1 MWETGFNPWVGKLP
15 WRREWLPTAVFLRE
29 EFHEHRSLV
38 RYSLWS
44 LKELDMTECLK
55 QSVWVSDWQ
64 GVNLWWLI
72 LCVNLTRLEGAQI
85 IWSDIVLGVSIGC
98 FWVKL
103 TFEMVDWGKV
113 DCLLYSGWV
122 SSISWGLSR
131 TKRLR
136 EQKGRGNFLPAWL
149 RLSWDINFFFFS
161 PAFKCWT
168 ETLAR
173 PGSQACG
180 NSDWNCIMG
189 SSGSPALLTVD
200 LRIYQLL

>member
-1 MWETGFNPWVGKLP
+1 MWETGFSPWVGKIP
-15 WRREWLPTAVFLRE
+15 WRREWLPTAVFLCG

-38 RYSLWS
+38 GYSLWS
-44 LKELDMTECLK
+44 LKELDMTECLR
-55 QSVWVSDWQ
+55 QSVWVSNWQ

-85 IWSDIVLGVSIGC
+85 IWSDIVLGVSIEC

-103 TFEMVDWGKV
+103 IFEMVDWSKV

-122 SSISWGLSR
+122 SSNHLKAWV
-131 TKRLR
+131 
-136 EQKGRGNFLPAWL
+136 EQKGWGRGNFLPACL
-149 RLSWDINFFFFS
+149 PAFELGHQVCFFFF

-168 ETLAR
+168 ETLAF

-180 NSDWNCIMG
+180 NSAWNCIM
-189 SSGSPALLTVD
+189 SSSWSPALLTVD
-200 LRIYQLL
+200 LRICQLL

>member
-1 MWETGFNPWVGKLP
+1 MWETGFNPWVGKIP
-15 WRREWLPTAVFLRE
+15 WRREWLPTAVFLRG

-38 RYSLWS
+38 GNSLWS

-55 QSVWVSDWQ
+55 QSVWVSNWQ

-85 IWSDIVLGVSIGC
+85 IWSDIVLGMSIGC

-103 TFEMVDWGKV
+103 TFEMVDWDKV

-122 SSISWGLSR
+122 LSNQL
-131 TKRLR
+131 KAWVEQRLR

-149 RLSWDINFFFFS
+149 PLSWDINFFFFFLPS
-161 PAFKCWT
+161 NVELKHWLFLGLKPVGIQT
-168 ETLAR
+168 ETV
-173 PGSQACG
+173 S
-180 NSDWNCIMG
+180 W
-189 SSGSPALLTVD
+189 ALLG
-200 LRIYQLL
+200 LQHC